1 MSEDQR
7 FIDNGDG
14 TISDT
19 KSDLMWKQNDSY
31 NDLLKFINYGQGKKY
46 MKKMNDESFAGHSDW
61 RIPSKK
67 EAQTIF
73 FYDQSRTMKDKY
85 DMTLFID
92 PIFSDGCGYNT
103 WTSETRG
110 KITAFIFSF
119 AEGTGQHNEVDIT
132 VSTSLRL
139 VRGTLNP
146 EVEASLPKIPKTR
159 MDPTGGGGWK

>member
-1 MSEDQR
+1 MSEEQR
-7 FIDNGDG
+7 YIDNGDG

-19 KSDLMWKQNDSY
+19 KTDLMWKQNDSY
-31 NDLLKFINYGQGKKY
+31 NDLKKFLNYGRAKKY
-46 MKKMNDESFAGHSDW
+46 MQKTNEDSFAGHSDW

-67 EAQTIF
+67 EAQTL
-73 FYDQSRTMKDKY
+73 FYYDNSHSVQDKY
-85 DMTLFID
+85 NMTLFIH
-92 PIFSDGCGYNT
+92 PIFPEGCGYNT

-119 AEGTGQHNEVDIT
+119 AEGTGQHNEVDLT

-146 EVEASLPKIPKTR
+146 EVEASLGKIPKTK
-159 MDPTGGGGWK
+159 MAPGGAGGWK

>member
-1 MSEDQR
+1 MKDPILE
-7 FIDNGDG
+7 IG
-14 TISDT
+14 TIT
-19 KSDLMWKQNDSY
+19 E
-31 NDLLKFINYGQGKKY
+31 LKIQKY

-139 VRGTLNP
+139 VRGTLKP

>member
-1 MSEDQR
+1 
-7 FIDNGDG
+7 
-14 TISDT
+14 
-19 KSDLMWKQNDSY
+19 
-31 NDLLKFINYGQGKKY
+31 
-46 MKKMNDESFAGHSDW
+46 MNDESFAGHSDW

-139 VRGTLNP
+139 VRGTLKP